1 MAAAASDERPYGRS
15 KLGSGSEFGDIDG
28 RELGEFEFADESGY
42 PDIPPIVERRGM
54 PCQDQGTA
62 VRGPLQR
69 VEEEP
74 EHGRKFGAAV
84 MEVVEDEE
92 RIGTGKVSGE
102 RSCT

>member
-1 MAAAASDERPYGRS
+1 
-15 KLGSGSEFGDIDG
+15 
-28 RELGEFEFADESGY
+28 
-42 PDIPPIVERRGM
+42 M